1 MTSWFHDFPI
11 RAFPQSI
18 YMTKPDK
25 IKETI
30 DVFRAHPNVQL
41 AARDQPSFD
50 WLEESFGPNEANGFK
65 GSGVARTLTPDIVYA
80 FGNRPDYISTESP
93 KK

>member
-1 MTSWFHDFPI
+1 MSEWFRDYPI

-18 YMTKPDK
+18 YMTKEK
-25 IKETI
+25 TIKKTI
-30 DVFRAHPNVQL
+30 EIFSAHPDLQL

-50 WLEESFGPNEANGFK
+50 WLEQSFGPNEANGQEN
-65 GSGVARTLTPDIVYA
+65 SRVLRTLTPDVVYA
-80 FGNRPDYISTESP
+80 FGNRPDYISTASP

>member
-1 MTSWFHDFPI
+1 MTEWFHAYPI

-18 YMTKPDK
+18 YMTQPKT

-30 DVFRAHPNVQL
+30 DVFSAHPDVQL

-50 WLEESFGPNEANGFK
+50 WLEKSFGPNEENDQK
-65 GSGVARTLTPDIVYA
+65 DSGVVRTLTPDIVYA
-80 FGNRPDYISTESP
+80 FGNRPDYISTASP